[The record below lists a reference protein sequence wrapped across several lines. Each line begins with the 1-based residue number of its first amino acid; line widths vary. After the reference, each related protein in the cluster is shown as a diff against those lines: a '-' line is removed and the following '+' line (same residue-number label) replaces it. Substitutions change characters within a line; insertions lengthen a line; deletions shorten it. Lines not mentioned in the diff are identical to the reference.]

1 LEQEKA
7 ERRMTARSMGSAY
20 MEWVKTSTAGAKY
33 NLANSGVKSYPLAS
47 LPVDFQALQLTGPGA
62 YGYRP
67 LVEALARKCG
77 VASECVA
84 TALGTSG
91 ANHLAMAVLIEPGD
105 EVLIEHPGY
114 PLLWEA
120 ASYHGADVKFFER
133 RAEEKFAIDVDAL
146 RKLITAKTKLIV
158 LTNLHNP
165 SCALS
170 DVATLQEIGSLGP
183 RVLVDEVY
191 LDLLYENTPETAF
204 KLGEQF
210 VVTNSLTK
218 VYGLSGPRCGWVLAA
233 PEIVKKIYRLN
244 DLFGVNNPYVT
255 DQISCVALAHLPE
268 IAKWSRD
275 LLAKHRTIANEFLA
289 ATPALESEP
298 LTVGTVI
305 FPKVRVPADE
315 LCQILRDRYETVI
328 TPGHFFGAP
337 DYVRIGIGGE
347 TAILTEGLAR
357 VHAALAELSL

>member
-1 LEQEKA
+1 
-7 ERRMTARSMGSAY
+7 
-20 MEWVKTSTAGAKY
+20 MEWVKTRTAGVKY

-47 LPVDFQALQLTGPGA
+47 LRVDFNALQLTGPGA
-62 YGYRP
+62 YGYPP
-67 LVEALARKCG
+67 LVEALARKSG
-77 VASECVA
+77 VVNDCVA

-105 EVLIEHPGY
+105 DVLVEHPGY

-120 ASYHGADVKFFER
+120 ASYHGAEVRFFER
-133 RAEEKFAIDVDAL
+133 RAEDKFGVNVDYL
-146 RKLITAKTKLIV
+146 RQMVTGKTKLIV

-165 SCALS
+165 SCALL
-170 DVATLQEIGSLGP
+170 DQATLREIGSLGP

-191 LDLLYENTPETAF
+191 LDLLYENTPETSF

-268 IAKWSRD
+268 IAQWSRD
-275 LLAKHRTIANEFLA
+275 LLAKHRVIANEFLA
-289 ATPALESEP
+289 ATPALESDP
-298 LTVGTVI
+298 LTAGTVI
-305 FPKVRVPADE
+305 FPKVPVPVDK
-315 LCQILRDRYETVI
+315 LCQALRDRYETVI

-337 DYVRIGIGGE
+337 DRVRIGIGGE

-357 VHAALAELSL
+357 VGAALSELGS